1 MSKNQGLFRHM
12 DIIPNCKLE
21 IYTSREYEAIYQLV
35 ISMVKTNLSSRQ
47 DILFKSLLLSCPKII
62 LAKGKKPGT
71 DEDEIKV
78 YRQLQIVTRDENRFP
93 LDIVATT
100 LNGDRIPLTYD
111 EYVEVFN
118 PIPVAQIEG
127 YVKEISEIREVIKQ
141 LRKLYRI
148 PAIVLAKDSKQAA
161 TINDLINKLTD
172 SFGLAIAVQDYVG
185 IEDKIKNLQINTPYI
200 TDKLLDEIISI
211 RQTIREYL
219 GIFKS
224 APAGR
229 ERVNTTELLM
239 LNSDVNIIRLGME
252 EIFDDVER
260 QCKEKLG
267 LDLDI
272 QLVMSKVIDQI
283 YSIDTKTIRE
293 DVESNDEDVQ

>member
-1 MSKNQGLFRHM
+1 MSKGLYRYM
-12 DIIPNCKLE
+12 DIIPNNKLE
-21 IYTSREYEAIYQLV
+21 VYASKEYESIYQLV
-35 ISMVKTNLSSRQ
+35 ISMIKTNLSDRQ

-62 LAKGKKPGT
+62 LAKGINEGT
-71 DEDEIKV
+71 GKEEIKV
-78 YRQLQIVTRDENRFP
+78 YRQFQIVTRDENRFP
-93 LDIVATT
+93 LDIIATT
-100 LNGDRIPLTYD
+100 FNNDRIPLTYD

-118 PIPVAQIEG
+118 PIPISQIEG

-148 PAIVLAKDSKQAA
+148 PAIVLAKDGKQAA

-185 IEDKIKNLQINTPYI
+185 LEDKIKDLQIQTPYI
-200 TDKLLDEIISI
+200 TDKLLDEIVSI

-224 APAGR
+224 APSGR

-252 EIFDDVER
+252 EVFDDVER
-260 QCKEKLG
+260 QVKEKLDM
-267 LDLDI
+267 DLDI
-272 QLVMSKVIDQI
+272 QLVMSKVLDQI
-283 YSIDTKTIRE
+283 YAIDTKTIRE
-293 DVESNDEDVQ
+293 DVESSDEDEQ